1 MKWLIF
7 FLLATPIAAQEPK
20 PRIDRIEWSLLAAD
34 AGTRALDVYSTRI
47 AIENG
52 GHEIL
57 LPSFIADH
65 TSAMAAYSAGI
76 VGVNFLVA
84 RALDRRGH
92 RRLAHIVTMIDV
104 GQDAPW
110 AVQNLFIHNAV
121 RHFKA
126 R

>member
-7 FLLATPIAAQEPK
+7 FLLATPLFAQESK

-34 AGTRALDVYSTRI
+34 AGTRALDVYSTRV

-65 TSAMAAYSAGI
+65 TASMAAYSASI
-76 VGVNFLVA
+76 VGVNVLVA
-84 RALDRRGH
+84 RALERH
-92 RRLAHIVTMIDV
+92 HHSRLAHFATLIDI

-110 AVQNLFIHNAV
+110 AIRNLLISTAKQ
-121 RHFKA
+121 HFKQ